1 MKFILGT
8 ATFGARYGIANQNSE
23 MAENECIQVL
33 QNARLLGIES
43 LDVAPV
49 YGDAESIIGKFHDTN
64 KPFKVFSKIS
74 ESAFSSGEKILEQIR
89 KSREKMQI
97 TEFEG
102 ISFHN
107 LDLLRE
113 MRARE
118 VNQLISKI
126 LSSGLTST
134 VGVSVYLESEIDFVK
149 SEFPDVNLFQV
160 PENVMDRRLIK
171 SEFVSLL
178 SNQGVEFQVRSIFL
192 QGLLLMDNT
201 SLRGSL
207 ASARQGLSQL
217 KDYSAARR
225 QSVLDLCLNYA
236 KQIDWASNIV
246 VGATSADQLSEIV
259 NHKKKLIDLETLPD
273 AFPDS
278 ITDPRRWIH
287 T

>member
-23 MAENECIQVL
+23 MAENECLRVL
-33 QNARLLGIES
+33 QDARLLGIES

-49 YGDAESIIGKFHDTN
+49 YGDAESIIGKFHETN
-64 KPFKVFSKIS
+64 KNFKVFSKIS
-74 ESAFSSGEKILEQIR
+74 ESVFTSEDKILEQIR
-89 KSREKMQI
+89 KSKEKMQI

-113 MRARE
+113 MRTRE

-149 SEFPDVNLFQV
+149 SRFPDVSLFQV
-160 PENVMDRRLIK
+160 PENVMDRRLVN

-178 SNQGVEFQVRSIFL
+178 SNRGVEFQVRSLFL
-192 QGLLLMDNT
+192 QGLLLMDKT
-201 SLRGSL
+201 SLSGSL
-207 ASARQGLSQL
+207 ANAQQGLSQL
-217 KDYSAARR
+217 KDYSTARN
-225 QSVLDLCLNYA
+225 QSVLDVCLNYA
-236 KQIDWASNIV
+236 NQIDWASSIV
-246 VGATSADQLSEIV
+246 LGATSAEQLSEIV
-259 NHKKKLIDLETLPD
+259 NHKKTQIDLETLPD

-278 ITDPRRWIH
+278 ITDPRRWTH
-287 T
+287 S